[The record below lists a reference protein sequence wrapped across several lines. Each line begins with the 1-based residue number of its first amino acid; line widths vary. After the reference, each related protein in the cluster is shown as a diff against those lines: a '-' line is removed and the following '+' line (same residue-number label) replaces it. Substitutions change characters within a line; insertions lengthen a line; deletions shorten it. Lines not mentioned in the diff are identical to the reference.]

1 MLNMILQRKGLHCEQ
16 VTDGSEAIELV
27 KDKGIDYFDIIFM
40 DSIMCNICGPEASQ
54 ALRALGYRHLI
65 IGVTGNAMDFDITSF
80 EDAGAD
86 MVITKPVHI
95 NQMNKVL
102 EYCKLHGSVSYHET
116 LANPNTEVSLLI

>member
-1 MLNMILQRKGLHCEQ
+1 
-16 VTDGSEAIELV
+16 
-27 KDKGIDYFDIIFM
+27 
-40 DSIMCNICGPEASQ
+40 MCNICGPEASQ